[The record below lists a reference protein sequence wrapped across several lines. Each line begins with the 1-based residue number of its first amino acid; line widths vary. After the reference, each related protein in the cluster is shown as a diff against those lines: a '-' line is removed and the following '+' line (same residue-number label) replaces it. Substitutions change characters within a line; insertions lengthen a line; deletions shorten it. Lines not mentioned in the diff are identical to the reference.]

1 MIRLLIGLRILR
13 GTKPTRSLQPRPGNT
28 KRRLLLGIC
37 CVLIASAATHSGA
50 GRAANPR
57 PITSARVSI
66 PRHIQDPAALFLTS
80 AETRRVLGHVDQV
93 DLSFGVSG
101 SDFSA
106 VVLYKPLS
114 GDLTGQVIINRLAD
128 ASPSAEERGCR
139 ARGHKVTR
147 VKIERYRTYF
157 CADDIT
163 FGYLW
168 RWDHRIYT
176 VDSKYYG
183 GIRPA
188 GLRALI
194 LHMNYVP

>member
-1 MIRLLIGLRILR
+1 MLRLLIGLRILR
-13 GTKPTRSLQPRPGNT
+13 GPKPSTPIQARPGST
-28 KRRLLLGIC
+28 KRRLVLGIC

-50 GRAANPR
+50 GRAASPS
-57 PITSARVSI
+57 PITNARESI
-66 PRHIQDPAALFLTS
+66 ARHIQDPAALFLTS
-80 AETRRVLGHVDQV
+80 AETRRVLRHVDRV
-93 DLSFGVSG
+93 DLSFGVYG

-128 ASPSAEERGCR
+128 ASPIAEERGCR
-139 ARGHKVTR
+139 ARGHQVTR
-147 VKIERYRTYF
+147 VKIGRYHTYY

-194 LHMNYVP
+194 SHISYTR